1 MYTRVIS
8 RLQKQ
13 LQILW
18 IRACYLRIATLVAYL
33 RRNSTRDWDRDKDHS
48 LDHDPLTFFRDPLLE
63 FTTKVAIKVA
73 KVTMIFATFATTRA
87 VGTYSITNVHVG
99 REASVPTQNNDYDT
113 F

>member
-8 RLQKQ
+8 KLQKQ

-33 RRNSTRDWDRDKDHS
+33 RRNSTRDWDRDRDHS
-48 LDHDPLTFFRDPLLE
+48 LDHDPLTFFCDPLLE

-87 VGTYSITNVHVG
+87 VGTYSITNNVHVG
-99 REASVPTQNNDYDT
+99 REASVPTHQDKR
-113 F
+113 

>member
-1 MYTRVIS
+1 
-8 RLQKQ
+8 
-13 LQILW
+13 LW

-87 VGTYSITNVHVG
+87 VGMYSITNVHVG